1 MGSMMALLLLHGKE
15 DNAEMQTSQLV
26 DIRNGDV
33 IHILCVT
40 RDEF

>member
-1 MGSMMALLLLHGKE
+1 MMALLLLHGRK

-33 IHILCVT
+33 I
-40 RDEF
+40 